1 LPALDVLAADPDFE
15 TVGSRVLNNYGA
27 PSILNELRWAF
38 AEEGDIDEAALFYQ
52 LGQSWVDLHLQNTM
66 KPTDL
71 DTLRLR
77 RRAIRQA
84 YRSIAGCNAVIITLG
99 LSEVWF
105 DKATGY
111 YLNMAPRRAMLRADP
126 DRFELHVLSYDET
139 RAMLFEAVELIR
151 RHGRPGIQVLLTVSP
166 VPLTATYRDQD
177 VMVANSYSKSVLRAA
192 VEEVVQAHDFV
203 GYYPSFESI
212 TLSPRPEVYV
222 EDEVHVTQEIID
234 LNIGR
239 MVAAYTGEDEALTE
253 DAALSQLETWI
264 SRPRLGFE
272 KLTQNI
278 DLCRNPEI
286 ATALVE
292 CALGVGRPDVAEAA
306 LPLAEDPSGIR
317 RAMLHLAAED
327 HAAALA
333 ALKDKPAEAR
343 LLGKYFALRIRANAA
358 LGRFAHASV
367 AARDW
372 AAETPNSPAPYR
384 ILAEALNAADDPDGA
399 AAAYARAVKISGGAS
414 GLVLDY
420 AEFLLARGQ
429 ADRARDQVAELRAGS
444 DRDERRRQRLLQAC

>member
-1 LPALDVLAADPDFE
+1 MATLWRKAAMFDPAKSSLTTWLYRIARNRRIDLMRRDRSTPLEPDSPVFE
-15 TVGSRVLNNYGA
+15 
-27 PSILNELRWAF
+27 I
-38 AEEGDIDEAALFYQ
+38 
-52 LGQSWVDLHLQNTM
+52 VD
-66 KPTDL
+66 PTDVEGEL
-71 DTLRLR
+71 D
-77 RRAIRQA
+77 
-84 YRSIAGCNAVIITLG
+84 
-99 LSEVWF
+99 
-105 DKATGY
+105 AT
-111 YLNMAPRRAMLRADP
+111 
-126 DRFELHVLSYDET
+126 
-139 RAMLFEAVELIR
+139 
-151 RHGRPGIQVLLTVSP
+151 Q
-166 VPLTATYRDQD
+166 
-177 VMVANSYSKSVLRAA
+177 
-192 VEEVVQAHDFV
+192 
-203 GYYPSFESI
+203 
-212 TLSPRPEVYV
+212 
-222 EDEVHVTQEIID
+222 
-234 LNIGR
+234 
-239 MVAAYTGEDEALTE
+239 
-253 DAALSQLETWI
+253 
-264 SRPRLGFE
+264 
-272 KLTQNI
+272 
-278 DLCRNPEI
+278 
-286 ATALVE
+286 
-292 CALGVGRPDVAEAA
+292 AEAA